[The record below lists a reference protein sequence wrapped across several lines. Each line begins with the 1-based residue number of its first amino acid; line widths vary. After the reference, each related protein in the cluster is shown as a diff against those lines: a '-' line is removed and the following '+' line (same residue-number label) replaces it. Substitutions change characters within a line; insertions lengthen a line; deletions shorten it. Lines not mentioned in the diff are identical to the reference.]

1 MRTQEAPVPVAT
13 EAVARPVTVFADD
26 GARLAAWVHEPP
38 AAPTSALTVV
48 LAHGWTL
55 DHRSW
60 SRVVPLVQAQV
71 PVRVVTYDQRGHG
84 ASTLRG
90 RGRRPRVAPSVRGL
104 GDDLAAVVAA
114 VAPTGPLVLGG
125 HSMGGMTVMA
135 YAGTHADELRARVRG
150 IALVSTSAGELRG
163 LGRRGEA
170 PLMHTIARVPGVRA
184 GRAIT
189 REGQRRLLFGTRAEP
204 GDVAA
209 TRDMVAGTR
218 LATIGRYY
226 AALSRHD
233 EAQALRVLAG
243 VPTHVLV
250 GELDRLTPVS
260 HARRLAELM
269 PHAQLEV
276 LPGAGHMLGY
286 EAPDVV
292 ARHLVA
298 LIEAAP

>member
-1 MRTQEAPVPVAT
+1 MPVTTEVA
-13 EAVARPVTVFADD
+13 VRPVTVLADD
-26 GARLAAWVHEPP
+26 GARLAAWVHE
-38 AAPTSALTVV
+38 AAGGAGPSAPTVV

-60 SRVVPLVQAQV
+60 DRVVGLVQQRV
-71 PVRVVTYDQRGHG
+71 RVRVVTYDQRGHG

-90 RGRRPRVAPSVRGL
+90 RRRRPRVQPSVRGL
-104 GDDLAAVVAA
+104 GDDLAAVIAA
-114 VAPTGPLVLGG
+114 VAPAGPLVLGG

-135 YAGTHADELRARVRG
+135 YAGTHPDDVRARVRG
-150 IALVSTSAGELRG
+150 VALVSTSAGELRG
-163 LGRRGEA
+163 LGRRGEV
-170 PLMHTIARVPGVRA
+170 PLMRTISRVPGVRA

-189 REGQRRLLFGTRAEP
+189 HESQRRLLFGTRAAP
-204 GDVAA
+204 ADVAA
-209 TRDMVAGTR
+209 TRDMVASTR

-226 AALSRHD
+226 AALSAHD
-233 EAQALRVLAG
+233 EAEALAVLAD

-260 HARRLAELM
+260 HARRLAELV

-286 EAPDVV
+286 EAAEVV
-292 ARHLVA
+292 ARHLSELVE
-298 LIEAAP
+298 EAS

>member
-1 MRTQEAPVPVAT
+1 MSVTIE
-13 EAVARPVTVFADD
+13 VTVRPLTVLADD
-26 GARLAAWVHEPP
+26 GARLAAWVHEP
-38 AAPTSALTVV
+38 AHADAATAPTLV

-60 SRVVPLVQAQV
+60 DRVVTLVQQQR

-84 ASTLRG
+84 ASTLH
-90 RGRRPRVAPSVRGL
+90 GRRHRPRLAPSVRGL

-135 YAGTHADELRARVRG
+135 YAGTHADDVRARVRG
-150 IALVSTSAGELRG
+150 VALVSTSAGELRG

-170 PLMHTIARVPGVRA
+170 PLMRTISRVPGVRA

-189 REGQRRLLFGTRAEP
+189 HESQRRLLFGTRAAP
-204 GDVAA
+204 ADVAA
-209 TRDMVAGTR
+209 TRDMVASTR

-226 AALSRHD
+226 TALGRHD
-233 EAQALRVLAG
+233 EAEALAVLAD

-260 HARRLAELM
+260 HARRLAELV

-286 EAPDVV
+286 EAAEVV
-292 ARHLVA
+292 ARHLVELLEGA
-298 LIEAAP
+298 S

>member
-1 MRTQEAPVPVAT
+1 VPVT
-13 EAVARPVTVFADD
+13 SEAVVRPLTVLADD

-38 AAPTSALTVV
+38 VPAASDLTVV

-60 SRVVPLVQAQV
+60 SRVVGLLQQQV

-84 ASTLRG
+84 SSALRG
-90 RGRRPRVAPSVRGL
+90 RRRRPGSAPSVRAL
-104 GDDLAAVVAA
+104 GDDLAAVIAA

-135 YAGTHADELRARVRG
+135 YAGTHPGDVRARVRG
-150 IALVSTSAGELRG
+150 VALVSTSAGDLRG

-170 PLMHTIARVPGVRA
+170 RLMRTIARVPGLRA

-189 REGQRRLLFGTRAEP
+189 HEGQRRLLFGVHATSA
-204 GDVAA
+204 DVAA
-209 TRDMVAGTR
+209 TRDMVAATR
-218 LATIGRYY
+218 LSTIGRYY
-226 AALSRHD
+226 QALSRHD
-233 EAQALRVLAG
+233 EAEALAVLAD

-250 GELDRLTPVS
+250 GERDRLTPVS
-260 HARRLAELM
+260 HARRLAQLL

-276 LPGAGHMLGY
+276 LPDAGHMLGF
-286 EAPDVV
+286 EAPQVV
-292 ARHLVA
+292 ADHLTELVDGA
-298 LIEAAP
+298 S

>member
-1 MRTQEAPVPVAT
+1 MPVTT
-13 EAVARPVTVFADD
+13 EAVVRPVTVLADD
-26 GARLAAWVHEPP
+26 GARLATWVHEPSNGSS
-38 AAPTSALTVV
+38 AAVTIV

-60 SRVVPLVQAQV
+60 GRVVDLVQQQV

-90 RGRRPRVAPSVRGL
+90 RRRRPRVAPSVRGL

-135 YAGTHADELRARVRG
+135 YAGTHPDDVRARVRG
-150 IALVSTSAGELRG
+150 VALVSTSAGELRG

-170 PLMHTIARVPGVRA
+170 PLMRAIARVPGVRA

-189 REGQRRLLFGTRAEP
+189 PESQRRLLFGTRADP
-204 GDVAA
+204 DDVAA
-209 TRDMVAGTR
+209 TRDMVAATR

-226 AALSRHD
+226 VALGRHD
-233 EAQALRVLAG
+233 EAEALRVLAD

-260 HARRLAELM
+260 HARRLAELV

-276 LPGAGHMLGY
+276 LPDVGHMLGY
-286 EAPDVV
+286 EAAGVV
-292 ARHLVA
+292 ARHLVS
-298 LIEAAP
+298 LVEEAS